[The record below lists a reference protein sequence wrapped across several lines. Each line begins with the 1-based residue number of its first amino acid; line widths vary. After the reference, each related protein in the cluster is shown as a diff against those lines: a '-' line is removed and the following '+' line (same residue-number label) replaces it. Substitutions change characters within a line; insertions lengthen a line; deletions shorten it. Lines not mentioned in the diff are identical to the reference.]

1 MPPRALGWYPV
12 TPSLNTWPVHHHG
25 STGPVLFAGDAD
37 GRIYLYNIRGGVTQG
52 ISRDRQ
58 LVDAGAGRLGL
69 REGFLEVVLP
79 EHKAEKLSL
88 WVAGGF

>member
-1 MPPRALGWYPV
+1 M
-12 TPSLNTWPVHHHG
+12 
-25 STGPVLFAGDAD
+25 
-37 GRIYLYNIRGGVTQG
+37 GGVTQG